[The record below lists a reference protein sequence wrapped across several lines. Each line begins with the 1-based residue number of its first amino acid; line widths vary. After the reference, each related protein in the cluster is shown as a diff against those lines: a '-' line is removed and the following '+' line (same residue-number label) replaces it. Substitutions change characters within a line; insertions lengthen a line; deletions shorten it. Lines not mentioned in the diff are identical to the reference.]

1 MEELNGLTTGDGRRL
16 MYRRTGQGPTLVC
29 HGGGPGFSAL
39 YLGNLG
45 DLDSHLELVL
55 LDPRG
60 TGGSDRPADPRAY
73 RIEDYAADLEALRAD
88 LGLERMSLL
97 GHSHG
102 GMVAIAYAARHPER
116 VERLIL
122 ASTLARWAP
131 DQEAAMEA
139 AVASHADE
147 PWYADAKAALEAE
160 QEGAF
165 ATDEELADLAL
176 REFPFYFKRYGDR
189 ERAYLETLRSET
201 PNADTLRFFN
211 QEIFETFD
219 LRPELKKI
227 TAPTLVVT
235 GADDF
240 ITGPA
245 SAAEIEQGLADV
257 AKVIIPG
264 CGHLVFVEAPEAF
277 GEAVASFLGV
287 PSAA

>member
-1 MEELNGLTTGDGRRL
+1 MEELNGLTTRDGRRL
-16 MYRRTGQGPTLVC
+16 AYRRIGQGPTRVC

-45 DLDSHLELVL
+45 GLDSHLELVL
-55 LDPRG
+55 PDPRG
-60 TGGSDRPADPRAY
+60 TGGSDRPADARAY
-73 RIEDYAADLEALRAD
+73 TIDDYAADLEELRD
-88 LGLERMSLL
+88 HLGLERMSLL

-102 GMVAIAYAARHPER
+102 GMVAIAYAARHPEQ

-165 ATDEELADLAL
+165 ATDEELAELAL
-176 REFPFYFKRYGDR
+176 REFPFYFKSYGDK
-189 ERAYLETLRSET
+189 EQAYLETLRSET

-211 QEIFETFD
+211 QEIFERFD

-245 SAAEIEQGLADV
+245 SAADLVQGIADV
-257 AKVIIPG
+257 EMVVIPDA
-264 CGHLVFVEAPEAF
+264 GHFIFVETPEAF
-277 GEAVASFLGV
+277 QEAVLSFLGA
-287 PSAA
+287 PAAA